1 MNKPDTPMQLLF
13 KSEGKNNYSDATISM
28 SLIIEKMKFV
38 EFSVLT
44 DGMTIAQRQQFFDD
58 YYAKWNDLNA

>member
-1 MNKPDTPMQLLF
+1 MKQETPLQLLF
-13 KSEGKNNYSDATISM
+13 INEGYGKFTDSTMTM
-28 SLIIEKMKFV
+28 SLVVERMKFL

-44 DGMTIAQRQQFFDD
+44 DGMSIAEKQQFFDD

>member
-1 MNKPDTPMQLLF
+1 MKQETPLQLLF
-13 KSEGKNNYSDATISM
+13 INEGHGKFTDSTMTM
-28 SLIIEKMKFV
+28 SLVVERMKFL

-44 DGMTIAQRQQFFDD
+44 DGMSIAEKQQFFDE